1 MLLIPDKEP
10 FAGTVRQCN
19 VDSDT
24 AQWMALAA
32 MEQYGWF
39 IVSHG
44 ISTTTVMAISQ
55 ATTVFSLT
63 GTSY

>member
-24 AQWMALAA
+24 AHWMALAA
-32 MEQYGWF
+32 MEQYGCF
-39 IVSHG
+39 IVSHWHFHNN
-44 ISTTTVMAISQ
+44 SMAISQ